1 MSPAGEWRRGAGG
14 DDPWQSGDPWRSV
27 PSGGEYIVP
36 AMPSPWPARA
46 ALGLLAVYLLLAI
59 PPALGSTARGLRA
72 AARTAGLSAAE
83 VRARV
88 FGRRY
93 TAAVERIRLAI
104 PVDEAYLLTEQREP
118 GAMLWV
124 RFDLLPRRAVVVQPQ
139 TRPGDCWLEQVRWTV
154 VGVGLGRP
162 PLLLERRPVVPPGCP
177 PAPWRTPGRM
187 PAR

>member
-1 MSPAGEWRRGAGG
+1 
-14 DDPWQSGDPWRSV
+14 
-27 PSGGEYIVP
+27 
-36 AMPSPWPARA
+36 MPSRWPARA
-46 ALGLLAVYLLLAI
+46 ALGLLAVYLLAAI

-72 AARTAGLSAAE
+72 AARTAGLAAAE

-93 TAAVERIRLAI
+93 VAAVDRIRLAI
-104 PVDEAYLLTEQREP
+104 PVDEPYLLTEQREP

-162 PLLLERRPVVPPGCP
+162 PLLLERQPFVPPGCR
-177 PAPWRTPGRM
+177 PAPWRTA
-187 PAR
+187 AR